1 MKESQL
7 ISDSREKTSVTSVHS
22 AVGYVMCRQ
31 NIKKTWIFH
40 LRTKNK
46 NCVG

>member
-31 NIKKTWIFH
+31 NIKKNMDFSFE
-40 LRTKNK
+40 NK
-46 NCVG
+46 K

>member
-22 AVGYVMCRQ
+22 TVGYVMCRQ
-31 NIKKTWIFH
+31 NIKK
-40 LRTKNK
+40 KNMDFSFENK
-46 NCVG
+46 K